1 MLNLSNDFALM
12 RNSDGEYLI
21 GHGPFQEVDE
31 CPGKGVAFYVND
43 FVLSGS
49 KPWKIPTKVERFDK
63 LPLIETVTEVEW
75 QELQLTPFDQ
85 IFNEVSESISSGNIK
100 KSVPCVTEKGKVIS
114 GDLRQLIF
122 QKQRNLLLQPYAWVQ
137 KNSGFCG
144 LTPEVLFS
152 HHRGVINTMALAGT
166 ANKKEQNVFSVDEK
180 EICEHEFV
188 AQTLISKLN
197 EIGMVK
203 PSTRKIMEL
212 ESLVHF
218 HTPIEV
224 SLYGASSLDQLI
236 QRMHPTPALGP
247 LPRTEA
253 SMKDLW
259 QWRKLVGCP
268 ESFGAPMG
276 VYDNGKFHSVVCIRG
291 VQWQGSDVTLPAGCG
306 VIEASRLVNEW
317 RELGLK
323 RNSVKRLF
331 SL

>member
-1 MLNLSNDFALM
+1 MLNLSNDYALM
-12 RNSDGEYLI
+12 QNAGGEYLI
-21 GHGPFQEVDE
+21 GLGPFLEVE
-31 CPGKGVAFYVND
+31 KCPSKGVAFYVND
-43 FVLSGS
+43 FALSS
-49 KPWKIPTKVERFDK
+49 NKPWKIPTKIERLDK
-63 LPLIETVTEVEW
+63 LPLVEAGIEVEW
-75 QELQLTPFDQ
+75 QELPLSPFDL
-85 IFNEVSESISSGNIK
+85 IFNEVSQSICRGDIK
-100 KSVPCVTEKGKVIS
+100 KSVPCVTEMGKVIQ
-114 GDLRQLIF
+114 GELRELIF
-122 QKQRNLLLQPYAWVQ
+122 KKQRNPLLHPYAWVQ
-137 KNSGFCG
+137 GNSGFCG
-144 LTPEVLFS
+144 LSPEVLFS
-152 HHRGVINTMALAGT
+152 HHRGIINTMALAGT

-224 SLYGASSLDQLI
+224 HLYGASSLEELI
-236 QRMHPTPALGP
+236 QRLHPTPALGP
-247 LPRTEA
+247 LPRTEE
-253 SMKDLW
+253 SMKDLLR
-259 QWRKLVGCP
+259 WRELVGCP

-291 VQWQGSDVTLPAGCG
+291 VQWQGTDVTLPAGCG